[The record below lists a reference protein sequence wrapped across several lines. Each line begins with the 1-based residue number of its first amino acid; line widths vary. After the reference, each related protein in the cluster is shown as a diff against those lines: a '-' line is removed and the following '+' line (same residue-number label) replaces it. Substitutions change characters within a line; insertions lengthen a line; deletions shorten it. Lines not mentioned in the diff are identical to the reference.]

1 MSVVTIP
8 NQLAAFDF
16 PINDCDSCYD
26 ADYCSPVPEGETV
39 DFQFKQ
45 TPCGP
50 NLNCDPAFNK
60 ISDQL
65 TTDPT
70 FTGGLGTWTASNGQ
84 WAYGANNAHFDNTLG
99 APGGTLSQ
107 PITTT
112 TLKQYKW
119 YILKMDIG
127 TVTGSLALVAT
138 LGGIGSPTII
148 TAGGSNILLL
158 LQCGVGADL
167 SFYNVP
173 GAATFNIDNIELY
186 ELSPCWEGAEG
197 WNFGLEGAVT
207 HAFGTSQLNAS
218 SAPLTSG
225 TYYQAVVTI
234 YNYVSGSVKVVAGT
248 TQSDAISGEGSTV
261 VYLTANGT
269 GLGLL
274 PTTDF
279 VGTISYFVI
288 KKLKNDYTFGV
299 LDTIGGIEYT
309 TGAIAEYYR
318 DFVTAK
324 IDPMLYIPDPVTCF
338 KIVIHDVCD
347 EYSDT
352 NLVYNGNFIQGS
364 NGMDRWYGPGNFI
377 PAFKAVQYP
386 PVSGGLLRQYY
397 DGLTYEIVGA
407 GGEYLTCTKF
417 YWSYTVRGPVS
428 TDSYVNLGIGN
439 NLLGHT
445 EAAGIITGVTT
456 TPAPDS
462 NSIRIVGGVNA
473 LAPVT
478 DYIIVDDVEI
488 RCITSIDRVLTSQC
502 FIIYTNDDCIREIE
516 ANCDKAAFGFAF
528 QIPSVI
534 NPFKTFSLR
543 SWVKLQM
550 FDPIFPEQQS
560 NYVYSDGTKKINW
573 SSSDEL
579 IDMKTDFLPEWV
591 HRNLR
596 IMKICDHFYINGVEY
611 VCKDGDYLPEYLE
624 GENIRLSSVQLQL
637 RPKTILLQNNN
648 CG

>member
-8 NQLAAFDF
+8 NQLVAFDF
-16 PINDCDSCYD
+16 EINDCDSCYD
-26 ADYCSPVPEGETV
+26 ADYCSPIPEGETV

-60 ISDQL
+60 IGDNLVQNANFAIVA
-65 TTDPT
+65 DWV
-70 FTGGLGTWTASNGQ
+70 LGAS
-84 WAYGANNAHFDNTLG
+84 WAYGVG
-99 APGGTLSQ
+99 
-107 PITTT
+107 
-112 TLKQYKW
+112 
-119 YILKMDIG
+119 
-127 TVTGSLALVAT
+127 VAT
-138 LGGIGSPTII
+138 Y
-148 TAGGSNILLL
+148 TAGGLDTLYQTLAAFPPDKQHFITFTISGYAGPANGFNVTLGSLNLGSFSGNGSYII
-158 LQCGVGADL
+158 QIDGFGAGTDIIFTPSGATAFSVTNVGVQ
-167 SFYNVP
+167 
-173 GAATFNIDNIELY
+173 ELV
-186 ELSPCWEGAEG
+186 PCWDEANG
-197 WNFGLEGAVT
+197 WSFGEDGGVT
-207 HAFGTSQLNAS
+207 HSSGTTQLNAS
-218 SAPLTSG
+218 SPPLTSG

-234 YNYVSGSVKVVAGT
+234 YNYVSGSVKVVSGT
-248 TQSDAISGEGSTV
+248 TQSDSISGEGSTV

-279 VGTISYFVI
+279 VGTITYLVI

-299 LDTIGGIEYT
+299 IDLTDDTEYT
-309 TGAIAEYYR
+309 TGAIADYYR
-318 DFVTAK
+318 DYVTAK
-324 IDPMLYIPDPVTCF
+324 INPSLYLPDPVTCF

-352 NLVYNGNFIQGS
+352 NLVYNGDFTS
-364 NGMDRWYGPGNFI
+364 GMDRWYGPGNFI
-377 PAFKAVQYP
+377 TAFKAVQYP
-386 PVSGGLLRQYY
+386 PHFGGLLRQYY

-417 YWSYTVRGPVS
+417 WWTFTVRGPVS
-428 TDSYVNLGIGN
+428 VASYVSLGIGN
-439 NLLGHT
+439 NVIGYT
-445 EAAGIITGVTT
+445 EAAGIISGVTT

-462 NSIRIVGGVNA
+462 NSIRILGGVNGA
-473 LAPVT
+473 APLT
-478 DYIIVDDVEI
+478 DYVIVDDVEI
-488 RCITSIDRVLTSQC
+488 RCVTSIDRVLTSQC
-502 FIIYTNDDCIREIE
+502 FMVYSDDACIREIE

-528 QIPSVI
+528 QIPSLI

-543 SWVKLQM
+543 SWVKLQL

-573 SSSDEL
+573 ASSDEL
-579 IDMKTDFLPEWV
+579 IDMRTDFLPEWV

-596 IMKICDHFYINGVEY
+596 VMKICDHFYINSVEY
-611 VCKDGDYLPEYLE
+611 VCKDGDYVPEYLE

-648 CG
+648 CE